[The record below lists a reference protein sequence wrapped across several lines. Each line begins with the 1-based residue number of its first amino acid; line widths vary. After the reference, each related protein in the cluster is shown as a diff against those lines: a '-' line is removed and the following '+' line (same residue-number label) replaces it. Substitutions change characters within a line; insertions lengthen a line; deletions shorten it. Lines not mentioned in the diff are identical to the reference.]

1 MRSKHTLM
9 STRYSIII
17 NEESDNRNGG
27 ETPEVVEIYRQRV
40 TEIDL
45 GAIIGAIN
53 KVPRKTRA
61 DKGSKKPA
69 EGGAK

>member
-9 STRYSIII
+9 TYLITID
-17 NEESDNRNGG
+17 EEPTPGDEDNA
-27 ETPEVVEIYRQRV
+27 VEIYRQRV

-61 DKGSKKPA
+61 DKGSKKEA
-69 EGGAK
+69 TK

>member
-1 MRSKHTLM
+1 MTYLI
-9 STRYSIII
+9 TI
-17 NEESDNRNGG
+17 EEENPVEN
-27 ETPEVVEIYRQRV
+27 TPESVEIYRQRV
-40 TEIDL
+40 NEIDL

-61 DKGSKKPA
+61 DKGSKKP